1 MCSKCYRDSQLNAE
15 RKVSNSKAAI
25 SALSEVHSLPE
36 VHEVLGAK
44 QVSPAPAQPVPQPSP
59 QPERP
64 PAPRD
69 QRQGAE
75 SSSKEGVAKAE
86 ASVGSEEALFERPAQ
101 KPGRC
106 FACNKKVSQVPRL
119 CKWEMD
125 HLQLEHLLCGNKA
138 HFIGHKF

>member
-1 MCSKCYRDSQLNAE
+1 M
-15 RKVSNSKAAI
+15 
-25 SALSEVHSLPE
+25 
-36 VHEVLGAK
+36 LGAK

>member
-44 QVSPAPAQPVPQPSP
+44 PVLPAPAQPVPQPSP
-59 QPERP
+59 QPERL

-69 QRQGAE
+69 ERQEKE
-75 SSSKEGVAKAE
+75 SPSKEDVAKAE
-86 ASVGSEEALFERPAQ
+86 TSVGSEEALFERPAQ

-106 FACNKKVSQVPRL
+106 FACNKKVSITSSGMLPLACHSEIAKITFYLHTTQ
-119 CKWEMD
+119 
-125 HLQLEHLLCGNKA
+125 
-138 HFIGHKF
+138 